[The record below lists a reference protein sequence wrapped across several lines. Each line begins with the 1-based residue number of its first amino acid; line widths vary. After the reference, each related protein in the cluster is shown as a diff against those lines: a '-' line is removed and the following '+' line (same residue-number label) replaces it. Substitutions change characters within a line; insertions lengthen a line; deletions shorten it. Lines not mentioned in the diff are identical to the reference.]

1 MTKDETIKV
10 LAMLNGFYAGGKNDP
25 RQQAFAWH
33 LVLGKYD
40 FNDAMAA
47 VIRFAEND
55 NRDYATFPAVGRI
68 VAEIKKENTARTAAV
83 QEVIRAISYGKPYEH
98 MTDRAKALIT
108 QGQYAEWSRIDA
120 MDFAYDSEKY
130 ADILRTAQNNLL
142 EGGDALST

>member
-1 MTKDETIKV
+1 MTKEQTIKV

-25 RQQAFAWH
+25 SQQAFAWH

-68 VAEIKKENTARTAAV
+68 VAEIKKEHTARTAAV
-83 QEVIRAISYGKPYEH
+83 QEVIRSISYGKPYEH
-98 MTDRAKALIT
+98 ITDRAKALIPQDT
-108 QGQYAEWSRIDA
+108 YEEWAKVDA
-120 MDFAYDSEKY
+120 MEFAQNAEKY
-130 ADILRTAQNNLL
+130 ATVLRDRQSNLI